1 LTDTIT
7 IAELGF
13 QGFGDTGEST
23 CFNLYDIVDWV
34 TGSSKPV
41 VSESSSSKMKGREK
55 VVESKSN
62 LGFSSMFQMLS
73 SVQDDVSKSEDE
85 KEDESMYGV
94 KSVCSAMSYTGDSSS
109 DASISA
115 GSTHPPS
122 VPPSAN
128 ALKVLRGYYDA
139 FNNHNIPAAVAY
151 LANDIQVTFP
161 DPKKNWSSAAAAY
174 DRYTTMFR
182 KSPHLKGKFSLLDVS
197 HDHKRTIITVYCH
210 FTCSPSGVN
219 TVREMVYIMEDDLI
233 QIINNKY

>member
-1 LTDTIT
+1 
-7 IAELGF
+7 
-13 QGFGDTGEST
+13 
-23 CFNLYDIVDWV
+23 
-34 TGSSKPV
+34 
-41 VSESSSSKMKGREK
+41 
-55 VVESKSN
+55 
-62 LGFSSMFQMLS
+62 MFQMLS

-151 LANDIQVTFP
+151 LANDIQVT
-161 DPKKNWSSAAAAY
+161 
-174 DRYTTMFR
+174 
-182 KSPHLKGKFSLLDVS
+182 LE
-197 HDHKRTIITVYCH
+197 I
-210 FTCSPSGVN
+210 
-219 TVREMVYIMEDDLI
+219 
-233 QIINNKY
+233 

>member
-1 LTDTIT
+1 M
-7 IAELGF
+7 
-13 QGFGDTGEST
+13 TGNT
-23 CFNLYDIVDWV
+23 KPA
-34 TGSSKPV
+34 GSAASD
-41 VSESSSSKMKGREK
+41 SSSSKSKGKAKAAEA
-55 VVESKSN
+55 KSN
-62 LGFSSMFQMLS
+62 IGFSSMFQMQS
-73 SVQDDVSKSEDE
+73 SVQDDVSKSDDD
-85 KEDESMYGV
+85 KEDESVYGV
-94 KSVCSAMSYTGDSSS
+94 KSVCSASAMSYTGDSSS
-109 DASISA
+109 DASMG
-115 GSTHPPS
+115 GSTQPSS
-122 VPPSAN
+122 VPPSAT

-197 HDHKRTIITVYCH
+197 HEHKRTAITVYCH
-210 FTCSPSGVN
+210 FTCAPSGVN